1 MESPL
6 PGDKPKPGHSG
17 LDSLILERH
26 IMNDALDL
34 IITGHVIT
42 MANEKPY
49 ARAVGVK
56 SEKIVTV
63 GAVEK
68 VMNYKGPHTY
78 LLALDEKW
86 ILPGFID
93 SHMHPLMT
101 GVYKQGVDLST
112 VVTIGQTLKK
122 IAGAADRTPHGEW
135 IQCFRYQDK
144 SIAEQR
150 YPTKKELDDVS
161 SRHPIVVMHNDVH
174 FAMLNSRALKL
185 LAVPLDNPGVEKN
198 AEGRA
203 TGYISDPAISFV
215 LGQFDAM
222 LTDEEKLDRIRS
234 SIESALAE
242 GVTTLHMKESL
253 NVIQLILEHEKE
265 LSIRI
270 KPLVILK
277 ESDEMADLDK
287 IILNPV
293 LVDRACICLF
303 GDGTF
308 DGHTGATLEPYA
320 DDPLSWGI
328 LIWED
333 AAMYRIMEKA
343 HRAGLQLSVHT
354 VGDRATEQAL
364 SIYEALLAAHPR
376 KVHRH
381 RFEHYEIP
389 TMEQIKR
396 TAQSGLTV
404 GMQPMLIPVC
414 CGTDLEGYRRFIGD
428 ETVRRVSAFRWIQDE
443 GVLVAG
449 GSDSPVTPIG
459 PLKGI
464 QICLTHPLAHFRLTR
479 HEALKWYTINGSKI
493 GFEEKVKGTIEV
505 GKLADFVVLAQ
516 NPYEVSPE
524 KIGDIPVEMTIL
536 GGKVVYS
543 DR

>member
-1 MESPL
+1 
-6 PGDKPKPGHSG
+6 
-17 LDSLILERH
+17 
-26 IMNDALDL
+26 MNDALDL
-34 IITGHVIT
+34 IITGHFIT

-49 ARAVGVK
+49 TRAVGVK
-56 SEKIVTV
+56 NERIVIVGTV
-63 GAVEK
+63 EE
-68 VMNYKGPHTY
+68 VMNQKGPHTD
-78 LLALDEKW
+78 LLKLDDKW

-93 SHMHPLMT
+93 SHMHPLQT
-101 GVYKQGVDLST
+101 GVYMQGVDLST
-112 VVTIGQTLKK
+112 VKNIAQALKK
-122 IAGAADRTPHGEW
+122 IAERADRTPHGEW

-144 SIAEQR
+144 LIAEQR
-150 YPTKKELDDVS
+150 YPTQKELDDVS
-161 SRHPIVVMHNDVH
+161 TRHPIVVMHNDVH
-174 FAMLNSRALKL
+174 FAMLNSRALEL
-185 LAVPLDNPGVEKN
+185 LDVPLDNPGVEKN
-198 AEGRA
+198 SEGKA
-203 TGYISDPAISFV
+203 TGYISDPAISSV
-215 LGQFDAM
+215 LRQFDAM
-222 LTDEEKLDRIRS
+222 LTDEEKLDRIRT
-234 SIESALAE
+234 SIELALAE

-277 ESDEMADLDK
+277 ESDEMADLEK
-287 IILNPV
+287 IILNPI
-293 LVDRACICLF
+293 LLDRACICLF

-364 SIYEALLAAHPR
+364 CLYEALLAAHPR
-376 KVHRH
+376 KDHRH

-396 TAQSGLTV
+396 SARAGLTA

-414 CGTDLEGYRRFIGD
+414 CGSDLEGYRPFIGD
-428 ETVRRVSAFRWIQDE
+428 ETVRRVSPFRWIQDE

-449 GSDSPVTPIG
+449 GSDSPVTPIS

-464 QICLTHPLAHFRLTR
+464 QTCLTHPLTHFRLTR
-479 HEALKWYTINGSKI
+479 YEALKWYGINGSKI
-493 GFEEKVKGTIEV
+493 GFEEKEKGSIET
-505 GKLADFVVLAQ
+505 GKFADFAVLAQ
-516 NPYEVSPE
+516 NPYEVSAE
-524 KIGDIPVEMTIL
+524 KIGNIPVEMTIL
-536 GGKVVYS
+536 GGKVVYP
-543 DR
+543 DG